1 MLTEINQYTAIFL
14 LAIIVI
20 LLVVVL
26 LQIAFII
33 PMKKRMD
40 ELSRITYM
48 LIRKNDITNGS
59 QDEIKEAMV
68 TINKNIKVTT
78 DDIKDNIGSLSSS
91 TKAVIQELQQVSNE
105 PYMPTPNVTKMMR
118 ETILELI
125 NMEVLL
131 SHNMTIPN
139 KESTQHIIDGTLETY
154 PNVKKEYTIK
164 LCLAMIENY
173 TLNAS
178 EKT

>member
-1 MLTEINQYTAIFL
+1 MLTEINYYPL
-14 LAIIVI
+14 LLFIMI
-20 LLVVVL
+20 LLLVIIIT
-26 LQIAFII
+26 QILFIL

-48 LIRKNDITNGS
+48 LIRKNDISNGS

-68 TINKNIKVTT
+68 TLNRNIKVTT
-78 DDIKDNIGSLSSS
+78 DEIKDNIGSLSSS
-91 TKAVIQELQQVSNE
+91 TKEVIQELKQVSSE

-118 ETILELI
+118 DTILELI

-173 TLNAS
+173 ALNAS

>member
-1 MLTEINQYTAIFL
+1 MLTEINYYPL
-14 LAIIVI
+14 LLFIMI
-20 LLVVVL
+20 LLLVIIIT
-26 LQIAFII
+26 QILFIL

-48 LIRKNDITNGS
+48 LIRKNDISNGS

-68 TINKNIKVTT
+68 TLNRNIKVTT
-78 DDIKDNIGSLSSS
+78 DEIKDNIGSLSSS
-91 TKAVIQELQQVSNE
+91 TKEVIQELKQVSSE

-118 ETILELI
+118 DTILELI

-139 KESTQHIIDGTLETY
+139 KESTQHIIDGALETY

-173 TLNAS
+173 ALNAS

>member
-14 LAIIVI
+14 LATIVI
-20 LLVVVL
+20 LLVVLL
-26 LQIAFII
+26 LQITFII
-33 PMKKRMD
+33 PMQKRMN
-40 ELSRITYM
+40 ELSKITYM
-48 LIRKNDITNGS
+48 LIRKNDITNNS

-68 TINKNIKVTT
+68 TINKNLKVTT
-78 DDIKDNIGSLSSS
+78 DEIRDNIGSLSSS
-91 TKAVIQELQQVSNE
+91 TKEVIQELKQVSSE

-139 KESTQHIIDGTLETY
+139 KESTQHIIDGTLATY

>member
-1 MLTEINQYTAIFL
+1 MLTEINYYPL
-14 LAIIVI
+14 LLFIMI
-20 LLVVVL
+20 LLL
-26 LQIAFII
+26 IIIITQILFIL
-33 PMKKRMD
+33 PMKKRID

-48 LIRKNDITNGS
+48 LIRKNDISNGS

-68 TINKNIKVTT
+68 TINKNLKVTT
-78 DDIKDNIGSLSSS
+78 DEIKDNIGSLSSS
-91 TKAVIQELQQVSNE
+91 TKEVIQELKQVSNE

-118 ETILELI
+118 DTILELI

-131 SHNMTIPN
+131 SHNMKIPN

-173 TLNAS
+173 ALNAS

>member
-20 LLVVVL
+20 LLAVLL
-26 LQIAFII
+26 LQITFII
-33 PMKKRMD
+33 PMQKRMN
-40 ELSRITYM
+40 ELSKITYM
-48 LIRKNDITNGS
+48 LIRKNDITNNS

-68 TINKNIKVTT
+68 TINKNLKVTT
-78 DDIKDNIGSLSSS
+78 DEIRDNIGSLSSS
-91 TKAVIQELQQVSNE
+91 TKEVIQELKQVSSE
-105 PYMPTPNVTKMMR
+105 PYM
-118 ETILELI
+118 
-125 NMEVLL
+125 
-131 SHNMTIPN
+131 PN

-173 TLNAS
+173 ALNAS

>member
-1 MLTEINQYTAIFL
+1 MLTEINYYPL
-14 LAIIVI
+14 LLFIMI
-20 LLVVVL
+20 LLLVIIIT
-26 LQIAFII
+26 QILFIL

-48 LIRKNDITNGS
+48 LIRKNDISNGS

-68 TINKNIKVTT
+68 TLNRNIKVTT
-78 DDIKDNIGSLSSS
+78 DEIKDNIGSLSSS
-91 TKAVIQELQQVSNE
+91 TKEVIQELQQVSNE

>member
-1 MLTEINQYTAIFL
+1 MLTEINYYPL
-14 LAIIVI
+14 LLFITI
-20 LLVVVL
+20 LLL
-26 LQIAFII
+26 IIIITQILFIL

-48 LIRKNDITNGS
+48 LIRKNDISNGS

-68 TINKNIKVTT
+68 TLNRNIKVTT
-78 DDIKDNIGSLSSS
+78 DEIKDNIGSLSSS
-91 TKAVIQELQQVSNE
+91 TKEVIQELKQVSSE

-118 ETILELI
+118 DTILELI

-131 SHNMTIPN
+131 SHNMKIPN

-173 TLNAS
+173 ALNAS